1 MNPIQILLKDRH
13 KKNIPD
19 LKAGQ
24 VVRVHERISEG
35 DSSTSRETSRSSG
48 GADGQAGQ
56 TKERTQV
63 FEGLVIAVKH
73 GKGLD
78 GTFTVRKIGAGGVG
92 VERVFPLH
100 MPAIEK
106 IEILRQEHVRRAKL
120 DYIRKQVDK
129 KTKKRKAKIQN
140 LIFGV
145 GEEKEEEVE
154 EELEDT
160 QDVLEVQEVI
170 EQENNDDGVKNE
182 QSVEGGKEEI
192 STEQQKVDSTDEGEK
207 K

>member
-1 MNPIQILLKDRH
+1 MNILQTLLKDKQKSDTPYLR
-13 KKNIPD
+13 
-19 LKAGQ
+19 AGQ
-24 VVRVHERISEG
+24 VIRVYEKIKEGGDKERI
-35 DSSTSRETSRSSG
+35 
-48 GADGQAGQ
+48 QI
-56 TKERTQV
+56 

-154 EELEDT
+154 KELEDT

-192 STEQQKVDSTDEGEK
+192 SWNNK
-207 K
+207 KWTLLTKGKKNSKIIKTAAVVPSYARHFV